1 MTRVLVTGATGFVGR
16 ALCPALAEAG
26 FQVTA
31 AVRDASTTVPSAD
44 RIVAVPDIG
53 PNTDWT
59 EALKDANAVVH
70 LAARVHRMGEA
81 RNEALADNLRVNAEG
96 TRRLAE
102 AATEMDA
109 KRFVFLSS
117 VKVNGETT
125 DGRAPFSEADAPAPQ
140 DSYAI
145 SKWEA
150 EQALAKIAA
159 AGALEPTILRPTLVY
174 GPGVRANFLA
184 LLKIC
189 RAAPPLPFGSVDNRR
204 SLLFV
209 GNLADAIRCCLSRPE
224 AAGKTY
230 MISDGEDVSTS
241 ELIRRLARAMDRPA
255 RLVPCPPGLLRFL
268 GILAGKRETVARL
281 LDTLAVDGRKIR
293 QDIGWSPPFTL
304 GEGLARTAAWFAAAG
319 DAGTKGS

>member
-16 ALCPALAEAG
+16 ALCPVLAEAG
-26 FQVTA
+26 FRVTA
-31 AVRDASTTVPSAD
+31 AARDAAARVPSAD

-53 PNTDWT
+53 PDTDWT

-70 LAARVHRMGEA
+70 LAARVHRMSEGKS
-81 RNEALADNLRVNAEG
+81 EALAENRRINTEG

-102 AATEMDA
+102 AAAEAGA

-117 VKVNGETT
+117 VKVNGEST
-125 DGRAPFSEADAPAPQ
+125 DGRAPFAETDVPAPQ

-150 EQALAKIAA
+150 EQALARIAA
-159 AGALEPTILRPTLVY
+159 TGALQPTILRPPLVY

-184 LLKIC
+184 LLKVC
-189 RAAPPLPFGSVDNRR
+189 RAAPPLPFGSVANRR

-209 GNLADAIRCCLSRPE
+209 GNLADAVRRCLTRPE

-230 MISDGEDVSTS
+230 MVSDGEDVSTP
-241 ELIRRLARAMDRPA
+241 ELIRRLARAMHRPA
-255 RLVPCPPGLLRFL
+255 RLVPVPPSLLRFL
-268 GILAGKRETVARL
+268 AGLAGKGETVARL

-304 GEGLARTAAWFAAAG
+304 GEGLARTAAWFAADG
-319 DAGTKGS
+319 DARTKG

>member
-31 AVRDASTTVPSAD
+31 AVRDASVTVPAAD
-44 RIVAVPDIG
+44 RIVAVPNIG
-53 PNTDWT
+53 PGTDWA
-59 EALKDANAVVH
+59 EALKDAGAVVH
-70 LAARVHRMGEA
+70 LAARVHRMGEG
-81 RNEALADNLRVNAEG
+81 RNEALTENRRVNAEG

-102 AATEMDA
+102 AAAKAGA

-117 VKVNGETT
+117 VKVNGEETNS
-125 DGRAPFSEADAPAPQ
+125 RPPFSEIDVPSPQ

-150 EQALAKIAA
+150 EQALIRVAA
-159 AGALEPTILRPTLVY
+159 AGALEPTILRPPLVY
-174 GPGVRANFLA
+174 GPDVRANFLA

-189 RAAPPLPFGSVDNRR
+189 RAAPPLPFGSVENRR

-209 GNLADAIRCCLSRPE
+209 GNLTDAIRCCLSRPE

-230 MISDGEDVSTS
+230 MLSDGEDVSTP
-241 ELIRRLARAMDRPA
+241 ELIRRLAQAMDRPA
-255 RLVPCPPGLLRFL
+255 RLLPFPPGLLRFL
-268 GILAGKRETVARL
+268 GGLAGKGNTVARL
-281 LDTLAVDGRKIR
+281 LDTLAVDSRKIR
-293 QDIGWSPPFTL
+293 QDIGWSPPFAL

-319 DAGTKGS
+319 DTGTKGS

>member
-16 ALCPALAEAG
+16 ALCPVLAEAG

-31 AVRDASTTVPSAD
+31 AVRDSAAKVPSAD
-44 RIVAVPDIG
+44 RIAVVPDIG
-53 PNTDWT
+53 PDADWT
-59 EALKDANAVVH
+59 EALQDADAVVH
-70 LAARVHRMGEA
+70 LAARVHRMGEGK
-81 RNEALADNLRVNAEG
+81 NEALAENRRVNADG

-102 AATEMDA
+102 QASRIGP

-125 DGRAPFSEADAPAPQ
+125 DGRPPFSETDAPDPRDA
-140 DSYAI
+140 YAI

-150 EQALAKIAA
+150 ERALAEI
-159 AGALEPTILRPTLVY
+159 GDLEPVILRPPLVY

-189 RAAPPLPFGSVDNRR
+189 RAAPPLPLGSVDNRR

-209 GNLADAIRCCLSRPE
+209 GNLADAIRCCLVRPE

-230 MISDGEDVSTS
+230 MISDGEDVSTPD
-241 ELIRRLARAMDRPA
+241 LIRRLARAMGRPA
-255 RLVPCPPGLLRFL
+255 RLVPFPPGLLRFL
-268 GILAGKRETVARL
+268 GGLAGKGETVARL
-281 LDTLAVDGRKIR
+281 LDTLAVDSRKIR
-293 QDIGWSPPFTL
+293 QDLGWSPPSAL
-304 GEGLARTAAWFAAAG
+304 GEGLARTAAWFAAEG
-319 DAGTKGS
+319 DAQTKG